1 MRFSEDRLATLDC
14 GPQAQRQ
21 LHIWE
26 PSGPPRA
33 VILAIHGGLAHGGD
47 YVTPALY
54 FRERGIA
61 TVSQDLCGHH
71 MARKVDI
78 PNFQVFLDESV
89 QLLRWVRQQWPEGPV
104 FVMGHSM
111 GGLIATHLALG
122 AFAGDS
128 AIKGFILSSPYYV
141 NALKVSPVLLA
152 LAGVLGAV
160 APRMKVPLEPMTD
173 VLTHDAAIT
182 ARHHA
187 DERDGIRAAACTVRF
202 GNALTG
208 AQAGLA
214 PRMKDWKHPVFAVV
228 AGDDKLADARAGEA
242 MLRSIPAPLLAYHH
256 YPHNYHENFNEV
268 NREQIFADI
277 LQWMERGLTSLAPL
291 TPASTRT
298 ASSATP

>member
-21 LHIWE
+21 IHIWDA
-26 PSGPPRA
+26 PGAVAPRA

-54 FRERGIA
+54 FRAHGIT
-61 TVSQDLCGHH
+61 TVAYDLCGHQN
-71 MARKVDI
+71 ARRVDI
-78 PNFQVFLDESV
+78 PNFQVFLDDSV
-89 QLLRWVRQQWPEGPV
+89 RFLQWIKQQWPGVPV

-111 GGLIATHLALG
+111 GALIATHLALG
-122 AFAGDS
+122 AFANES
-128 AIKGFILSSPYYV
+128 AIQGFILSSPYYV

-152 LAGVLGAV
+152 LAGVLGAL

-187 DERDGIRAAACTVRF
+187 DERDGIRASECTVRF
-202 GNALTG
+202 GNALQG

-214 PRMKDWKHPVFAVV
+214 ARMAGWRHPLFAVV
-228 AGDDKLADARAGEA
+228 AGDDKLADARASEA
-242 MLRSIPAPLLAYHH
+242 MLRAIDPALLTLQIQ
-256 YPHNYHENFNEV
+256 PQNYHENFNEV
-268 NREQIFADI
+268 NREQIFGDI
-277 LQWMERGLTSLAPL
+277 LGWIAARLPTS
-291 TPASTRT
+291 ASTRT
-298 ASSATP
+298 ASSATI